1 MISKCIEHFNR
12 KNLRSEVVLILSL
25 KIIILLAIW
34 WIFFRNH
41 SVPMDSQVIQNQI
54 LFKTIY
60 PS

>member
-41 SVPMDSQVIQNQI
+41 SVPMDSQAIQNQI

-60 PS
+60 PI